1 MGQQGAGSSRTP
13 HGLALPRD
21 CSALE
26 DHLQSESAR
35 GRATPDR
42 ILADMDPLQ
51 RVTRE
56 GYLLSTITPP
66 SGSSASVLYIYTY
79 PSRIYKILNVLE
91 PFSYAPYLV
100 FVCESNAQLEYDSR
114 PITP

>member
-66 SGSSASVLYIYTY
+66 T
-79 PSRIYKILNVLE
+79 
-91 PFSYAPYLV
+91 LV
-100 FVCESNAQLEYDSR
+100 FAALITRSLGTSHEEGADMNAGTGPSLRAQR
-114 PITP
+114 RK